1 MYSSIPTPP
10 QTFNPV
16 LYSPSYSPSDSEPPQ
31 SDGFSIPLFP
41 PDFARIGHHNNNSED
56 AFLFKKQFPSP
67 LPTPPPVT
75 LLSQESDNM
84 TGHNIHYQRIIPGA
98 PDRVNGFSEFT
109 DPWYACMYP
118 DQTYEESP
126 TASSRASVSSTTVY
140 SSPPTLSLATNILG
154 FGPTYGYSAH
164 PDSGIQ
170 VTPHSALSTK
180 FSLGGGLN
188 IPPPRSSTPS
198 SASPSIPL
206 LGSAYPSSMSDVS
219 GPWES
224 HHNMRHHQ
232 QPLIQQHQLERAG
245 TFDID
250 TTSWRIPA
258 YPDVNIVQP
267 TPVNATATHEWPE
280 PEPVSLKHRGTGL
293 ADAAISG
300 RDSR

>member
-16 LYSPSYSPSDSEPPQ
+16 FSDSEIPQ
-31 SDGFSIPLFP
+31 TDGFPTPLLSS
-41 PDFARIGHHNNNSED
+41 DFGQIGDHNNNSEN

-75 LLSQESDNM
+75 LLSPHFETSNM
-84 TGHNIHYQRIIPGA
+84 TGHNIHYQRTIPGA
-98 PDRVNGFSEFT
+98 PDRVSGFSEF

-118 DQTYEESP
+118 DQAYEESP
-126 TASSRASVSSTTVY
+126 TTSSRTSVSSTTVY
-140 SSPPTLSLATNILG
+140 SSPPTLSLATNILN
-154 FGPTYGYSAH
+154 FGPAYGYSAH

-180 FSLGGGLN
+180 FSLSSGLN
-188 IPPPRSSTPS
+188 MPSVRSSTPASTS
-198 SASPSIPL
+198 SLVS
-206 LGSAYPSSMSDVS
+206 SAYPSSMSD
-219 GPWES
+219 GIEPWEPNHS
-224 HHNMRHHQ
+224 MRHHQ
-232 QPLIQQHQLERAG
+232 QPLAHQRHQLERAD

-280 PEPVSLKHRGTGL
+280 TDSVSLKHRNTGF
-293 ADAAISG
+293 ADAAIAG
-300 RDSR
+300 RDRR